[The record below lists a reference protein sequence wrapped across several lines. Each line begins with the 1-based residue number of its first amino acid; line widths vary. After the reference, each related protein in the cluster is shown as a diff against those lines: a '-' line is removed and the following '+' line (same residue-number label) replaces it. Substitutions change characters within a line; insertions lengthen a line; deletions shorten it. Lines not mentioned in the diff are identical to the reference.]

1 MFQEGGGGY
10 TALGRYEN
18 SKEKRKITQIKRGH
32 GFKNIFRN
40 LSRLDSKAGWI
51 SKNAEE
57 VALPPSDHQ
66 RAQLE
71 LAGGPSRKP
80 AGYSL
85 PLLQDSV
92 VVDPSCTDSSSVGI
106 QGEREATNS
115 RQHCFIPYLSPV
127 LF

>member
-1 MFQEGGGGY
+1 MFQEGGSGY

-32 GFKNIFRN
+32 GFKKIFRN

-57 VALPPSDHQ
+57 VTVPPSDHQ

-80 AGYSL
+80 ATASL
-85 PLLQDSV
+85 FCKTALSWTPLALTVVQRASKVKGKPQTPDSTV
-92 VVDPSCTDSSSVGI
+92 SFRI
-106 QGEREATNS
+106 
-115 RQHCFIPYLSPV
+115 
-127 LF
+127 